1 MLEYLKCF
9 ILSLYQPRAGEIYRE
24 NLTKKDLAGM
34 SKEELEDLG
43 IQLFDVDIDRRRK
56 HSHLVEKIWEL
67 IEKKLK

>member
-1 MLEYLKCF
+1 
-9 ILSLYQPRAGEIYRE
+9 
-24 NLTKKDLAGM
+24 M